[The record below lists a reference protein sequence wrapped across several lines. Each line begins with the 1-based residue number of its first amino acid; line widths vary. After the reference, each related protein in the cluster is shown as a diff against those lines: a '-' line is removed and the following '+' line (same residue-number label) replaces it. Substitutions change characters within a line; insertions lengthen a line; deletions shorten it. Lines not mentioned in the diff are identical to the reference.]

1 MPLLGFYQ
9 CNGIVVFL
17 IQFVQHQF
25 LSALTGDYS
34 SLLIRLTAVTA

>member
-1 MPLLGFYQ
+1 MPLLGFYP

-17 IQFVQHQF
+17 IQFS
-25 LSALTGDYS
+25 SALAGDYS